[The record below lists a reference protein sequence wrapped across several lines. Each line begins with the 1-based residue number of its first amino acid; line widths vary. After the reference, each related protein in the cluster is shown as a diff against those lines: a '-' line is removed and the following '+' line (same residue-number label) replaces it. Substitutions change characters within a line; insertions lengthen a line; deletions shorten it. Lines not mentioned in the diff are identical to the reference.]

1 MAFGAVQKFP
11 NDTRPRVG
19 IGVDIPFN
27 QGGVF
32 TPNYTTQKAIKNNLI
47 NYFLTNPGERPGNP
61 AFGGG
66 LRRFIFN
73 QISTENIDYL
83 IEDIQTKLSTEF
95 PNVIL
100 NELNVDGGKENTDN
114 NNITV
119 EIFYSVKNTGI
130 TDELTLNFA

>member
-1 MAFGAVQKFP
+1 MAFGAVNIFP

-19 IGVDIPFN
+19 IGVNIPFN
-27 QGGVF
+27 EGGVF
-32 TPNYTTQKAIKNNLI
+32 TPNYTTQESIKNNLI

-100 NELNVDGGKENTDN
+100 NDLNVDGGTENTDN

-119 EIFYSVKNTGI
+119 EIYYSVANTDI